1 MTTSA
6 LKSASMAPPPDV
18 LGADEVYATQYQ
30 KAMDAEKKLIDL
42 LEQKQTRNVSP
53 SWLAFAGEMLDPG
66 RTGSFGE
73 ALGRA
78 AKGYATTQ
86 REEQK
91 QLMEDAAMAMQ
102 LQQMKLDRALQ
113 AQGLKQFS
121 TMMGGQGAVGA
132 EGQPAGDASGPALN
146 VRGMTVTPDMIS
158 KLYLTNPRLAESLE
172 KGYKLKLDAIATQP
186 NYIIDKLTGQAKP
199 LPGQEPKA
207 EPVPEVG
214 GTLLM
219 PPSDAQALR
228 DARAKGDAKKVYQII
243 DLYQKGVGPRPTER
257 VSITEEITEG
267 APGQPP
273 ARVTPRGADMTI
285 EGRQIQTAKDKAAA
299 EKFAS
304 TQAENTVK
312 FLSNADDMVQPRTAA
327 TDNINILSRNPK
339 IVGYLNKPGV
349 GNAIF
354 GLIQDSLRVGAGRGT
369 TGVDV
374 NIANTDLQ
382 TALMKVDPKLKLTEQ
397 DLTDLGVLT
406 SNLARLELGLRRTR
420 PPGEGSMSNIEGQP
434 YKDIVGNRYDTA
446 DALMKKMK
454 LAARAFDYE
463 MDKADA
469 FRKFDEV
476 QGGNKTYEEF
486 KRTKEYK
493 QLSNEYETWLNKN
506 MGIPFR
512 KKSGTKASLNAND
525 IIDVAKKRGLIK

>member
-1 MTTSA
+1 MATSA
-6 LKSASMAPPPDV
+6 LKSASMAPPPD
-18 LGADEVYATQYQ
+18 LIGGDDAYSIQYE
-30 KAMDAEKKLIDL
+30 KAMEAEKTLMDL
-42 LEQKQTRNVSP
+42 LERKQNRNVSP
-53 SWLAFAGEMLDPG
+53 SMLAFAGEMLDPG

-78 AKGYATTQ
+78 AKGYAAGQ
-86 REEQK
+86 EIEQK
-91 QLMEDAAMAMQ
+91 RQMEDAAMMMQ

-113 AQGLKQFS
+113 AQGIKEFNKMS
-121 TMMGGQGAVGA
+121 ADQGVA
-132 EGQPAGDASGPALN
+132 EGQIPEGATGPALKVN
-146 VRGMTVTPDMIS
+146 GVMVTPDIIS
-158 KLYLTNPRLAESLE
+158 RLYLSNPGMAKALE
-172 KGYKLKLDAIATQP
+172 AGYKLKLDSISTQP
-186 NYIIDKLTGQAKP
+186 NYLINKLTGEATP
-199 LPGQEPKA
+199 LPGLEPKP
-207 EPVPEVG
+207 EPVPEIG

-219 PPSDAQALR
+219 PAPDAQKLR
-228 DARAKGDAKKVYQII
+228 DARSRGDTKTVWQMI
-243 DLYQKGVGPRPTER
+243 DLYNKGVGPRPTEA
-257 VSITEEITEG
+257 VSITEEMTEG
-267 APGQPP
+267 TPSQPP
-273 ARVTPRGADMTI
+273 VKVTPRGADMTI
-285 EGRQIQTAKDKAAA
+285 EGRQVQTAKEKAAA
-299 EKFAS
+299 EKFAT
-304 TQAENTVK
+304 TQAENTTK

-354 GLIQDSLRVGAGRGT
+354 GLIQDSLRVGAGKGT

-469 FRKFDEV
+469 FRKYDES
-476 QGGNKTYEEF
+476 QGGNKTYEDF

-493 QLSNEYETWLNKN
+493 KLSNEYETWLNKN

-512 KKSGTKASLNAND
+512 KKSGTKASLNPND
-525 IIDVAKKRGLIK
+525 ILDMAKKRGLIK